1 MSRESIPAAG
11 SSTDAMRE
19 EPVGLPPILG
29 TWRRMYFLVMAVFF
43 AIVLLFAWLTQV
55 YK

>member
-1 MSRESIPAAG
+1 MSHETTSPAGKSADG
-11 SSTDAMRE
+11 IKE
-19 EPVGLPPILG
+19 EPDDAPPILG
-29 TWRRMYFLVMAVFF
+29 TWRRMYVLVMAVFF